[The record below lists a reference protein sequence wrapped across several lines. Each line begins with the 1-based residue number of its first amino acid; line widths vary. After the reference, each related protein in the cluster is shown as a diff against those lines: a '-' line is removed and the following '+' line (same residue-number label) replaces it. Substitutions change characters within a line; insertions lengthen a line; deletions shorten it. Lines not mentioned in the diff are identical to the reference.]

1 MATVVLC
8 LSIAVSSVALASVPT
23 VGMSLMALIAV
34 VLPTPTGPVKMI
46 FCSAASMSVSLQSH
60 HAFEDRA
67 EQAALAVWLKL
78 LLRLIGFAVH
88 GDGQTGRRRRTVKLV
103 DLG

>member
-23 VGMSLMALIAV
+23 VGISLMELIAV

-46 FCSAASMSVSLQSH
+46 FCSAASIAVSLQSH
-60 HAFEDRA
+60 YAFEDRT
-67 EQAALAVWLKL
+67 EQAALAVRLDFL
-78 LLRLIGFAVH
+78 LGQPGVAVY
-88 GDGQTGRRRRTVKLV
+88 GDGQAGRWRRAVQT
-103 DLG
+103 